1 MISTFLEMQ
10 GKHMD
15 NTISTVG
22 LPREFI
28 QQSIALFA
36 GMLVL

>member
-10 GKHMD
+10 GKHVD
-15 NTISTVG
+15 NTISIVG
-22 LPREFI
+22 LPGQFI